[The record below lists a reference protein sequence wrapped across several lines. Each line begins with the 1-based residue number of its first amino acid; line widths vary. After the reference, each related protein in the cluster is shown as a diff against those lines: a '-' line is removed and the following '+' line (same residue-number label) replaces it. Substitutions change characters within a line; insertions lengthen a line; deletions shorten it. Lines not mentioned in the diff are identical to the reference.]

1 MNIAKLYFRSLIV
14 LSLLFL
20 GLAGNMHA
28 QDTPFVIVNNGNYLA
43 HVKSGGDYVLQ
54 NASSFDPTTCLW
66 YSGPT
71 YNGSGYTHNYYFE
84 DDAHNL
90 RFLAAP
96 LQAGGSLSLS
106 ESLPSQSMLRNTDQI
121 YYFYNWDDDIDLNG
135 VPEGGGV
142 ARGHQH
148 TDATTLG
155 ECSFSWGGEYGV
167 DECWQV
173 YWVIFDGSTWK
184 LTSDSYYSIYQP
196 APNSSTL
203 LVPNAGHFR
212 MVTVNEHEL
221 AVSNET
227 GGLGNL
233 ADFELEWIASPLSSQ
248 ALTAPLSF
256 PYSYDFVPAY
266 TDYQYTVYSGT
277 PTTSTFYYYNN
288 GVQASAPISDH
299 GSTNNSSSTTYEWTI
314 TGDGAE
320 YLSFAS
326 DNAQFKTSYQASPTL
341 YYISENHTGHKTAT
355 LTLTVTYDNGFT
367 QTRTATVL
375 VKTPCEDPDQAVAP
389 IVSYEGVTVSW
400 VATAD
405 SYTVSWRKV
414 GETVWTEANVGNVT
428 SYTITGLEYNADYE
442 YKVTTSCD
450 ASTLT
455 AYTFSTSKEPGLLVY
470 GAIFGGGRMA
480 DVDGKTNVV
489 IINCDTIG
497 AVFGGN
503 DIAGT
508 VKGADGSTTTL
519 GVDTGDTY
527 TTYGTTNAPVKIG
540 SVYGGGNGY
549 YAYNGTSF
557 EAASYNS
564 TYDIANNASV
574 MAMTPE
580 HTVGDA
586 VWTNNT
592 GATVNL
598 VCPTITRTTITVNN
612 DYIVVD
618 SLFGGAKNAILSKGS
633 AEDVAITIDGG
644 TIFSV
649 YGGNNFGGSLGDHG
663 QENIVINGTKTDPNI
678 TTNPTSALNV
688 ANTATTGYG
697 RDFGIRN
704 LFGGGNKVQGQHI
717 NITVNGGQIDNLFG
731 GGNAADVRST
741 EVVVDCDL
749 ASGSGLT
756 FGNTLS
762 NAISSYSGGDITVKN
777 DYAWDGK
784 GIYNVRNLYGGNNEA
799 AMNSV
804 PTVTLTS
811 GSVGTVY
818 GGGNAGDMLA
828 HVSGTI
834 DGNSV
839 NYSTFVRLN
848 SPTMLVDYIYG
859 GCRMSNV
866 DYSTW
871 VKIEGGH
878 VGSVFGGCNVS
889 GDVGST
895 RVNPTA
901 ATNTMA
907 YQEVQGGTYVEASG
921 GTIYKNL
928 FAGANGFYHCNSNFH
943 YVSGIDY
950 TDENYVGLLIPT
962 HNETHAI
969 VRTGAT
975 IKGNVYAGGNLAPV
989 GFRDYAA
996 PYFPSFPVN
1005 AVGWAVVHVYGGTI
1019 EGNVFG
1025 GGNMADIYG
1034 SNDAQVSGGTVTALY
1049 GGNDRTGQVA
1059 EFSNRVLPSEYQFAT
1074 DGNTSLANV
1083 HAYVRVTGSPTIDE
1097 VYGGGNGDYDYEHGD
1112 IQYCNPSE
1120 SGPIQSNTFV
1130 DININGGEAGGHL
1143 GTVYGGGDGVTAS
1156 GFITVLMN
1164 VVEPST
1170 PEDHNNIGTIFGGN
1184 NKGDL
1189 ALVDR
1194 VPDIILL
1201 HGQVGTVYGGCNE
1214 GGMTGDATIT
1224 STDGNETFEHVSSLV
1239 RLRRRYVAN
1248 GNTVLPTAKI
1258 SNAVYGGCRKNGVS
1272 NTGMVLV
1279 EGGNYS
1285 DIPIYGGSDISGI
1298 SPGTTRVVV
1307 RDDAAS
1313 SVGTAPVVGFV
1324 YGGGNGDYDYTSGDY
1339 AGLTPPVSTVS
1350 RVDMLSG
1357 TANNIFGGGYASQSN
1372 ASVVNVDGGT
1382 VLDGVYG
1389 ANNYK
1394 GSVTGAVTV
1403 NINGGTLGTSSTPL
1417 TSGIFGGGY
1426 GELTTTGGNVTV
1438 NIAQQ
1443 GASSGPTIWSDV
1455 YGGSALGSVNH
1466 QVTSLASADKTT
1478 VNVYKGTIN
1487 GNVYGGGLGRIAD
1500 PGDPTITEVEA
1511 IEYGTTEVN
1520 IHGGIFNDAAGN
1532 TDQGMVFGGNNINGT
1547 PKGNSTVHLYGTDH
1561 QYYPTMPDGLTWA
1574 QQLEWLT
1581 TTNDPT
1587 QQYAIKAIYGGGNQA
1602 DYSTTL
1608 EGATTLSYIHNC
1620 NNTVKQVYGGGKAAS
1635 SQAAAVMVDGG
1646 RINQV
1651 FGGGDGSVDGTQA
1664 DVVGDA
1670 VTRIQGGLISEV
1682 YGGSNTRGHIGGQ
1695 TDLTVD
1701 NELTCSVEVI
1711 GELYGGGNLA
1721 PSDDAEL
1728 TIDCGTSSSEAV
1740 LGYVFGGGKQADVNG
1755 NCTVNIYSGKF
1766 IENVFGGNNVNGT
1779 ITGNV
1784 ELSIYGGTIV
1794 NAFGGN
1800 NQGGKID
1807 GTITVNVL
1815 DAENATCPLVLTNVY
1830 GGGNEAAYSPKNLE
1844 TSPIVNIKHLGTGNS
1859 VQGNVYG
1866 GGKGVAAAITNA
1878 NPVVNLG
1885 DIDVLQTSHK
1895 ALISGNVYGG
1905 GNAAAVTGNT
1915 TVNILNQYSVINGNV
1930 FGAGLGSLTDVS
1942 GVSAVNVAKVT
1953 GNTMVNATAGQVK
1966 GNLYGGGQLGSVEGT
1981 SGVTVSGTAILG
1993 YVDAGVVYG
2002 GKVFGAGQG
2011 NSANDYIDFAT
2022 VTNTLVTTVN
2032 AEDATFNNNVYGG
2045 GENGAVTNNT
2055 NVVINS
2061 GSLKDVY
2068 GAGQGIGLANR
2079 GDANIGGCSNVTVN
2093 GGTITNVY
2101 GGGQNGTV
2109 RFAAGG
2115 AAANAVVT
2123 QVNIEGGTITSNVFG
2138 GGDQGTTQ
2146 GRVVV
2151 NMDGGLVRGE
2161 LFAGAKGTTGK
2172 VFVAGMKTL
2181 NMRGGT
2187 VENHI
2192 YGGSRNANDG
2202 LNLSQTLATAYN
2214 ASDYAAFVNISGGA
2228 VQGNVYGAGYYGNM
2242 FGSSDVN
2249 IGKDAIYNANAI
2261 NIDKEIGGNHIYG
2274 NLIIYSHVYAGSNW
2288 GVYNPA
2294 TGFGNATTSGYSNIY
2309 LDGNGYATGT
2319 NSTPSD
2325 VNYMDVEGSLYGSGT
2340 SCDAGT
2346 LGRKIQIAN
2355 YGEAQLGNQIMEN
2368 ITHSKSQSISSVL
2381 QHASRSF
2388 VSIQRCDTLIFDNA
2402 SVEFSG
2408 QGDISQ
2414 NLNTAEYSLLFID
2427 DIVTVRNGSNI
2438 ISNKQVD
2445 EVRTIRS
2452 EYRPGNDLYTNYQN
2466 QTVYWVG
2473 IGETVPTTPESQN
2486 YYYLNSDNTMAGT
2499 LPESHINTFRFND
2512 GYAVYVRYTKAY
2524 TTIDAG
2530 GGVMVGKLVNLNQMP
2545 GISDAQRYGELK
2557 GFFRMVTNSENEIF
2571 AHARPKIIG
2580 ESGYSDENTADG
2592 GFMSYYNQHN
2602 CHTDNGVAYSKGEQ
2616 FPYTNILNNS
2626 KNDRPDYRYWQI
2638 KTNDNHVVNYD
2649 AVLYLYSQPENADE
2663 FLTTDYVVELPTL
2676 SCNGAYFE
2684 LMDIDFGDNVRIVD
2698 AGIYDNDPSSSQY
2711 YLAFQSTGSGYS
2723 DYYLEQSS
2731 TDPILADA
2739 QNKIRE
2745 NPNTRFGMVMMPDG
2759 CLTLE
2764 DSNKPYVLSNNA
2776 KPLIITNP
2784 SVPGKRYVYPSNPQ
2798 GQTPKLRLRV
2808 TYYRELTQSVTLA
2821 PVIIRMKS
2829 YCPGSP
2835 NPTETNEI
2843 NIIASFTT
2851 QTALG
2856 QDIDVTAYAMYD
2868 NIATMK
2874 ADEHYKLKVTLP
2886 AFIAPENSGG
2896 HNTPFY
2902 VYKQSYT
2909 HNTSLQYNENP
2920 TFLTSSEVA
2929 PRFGTHSDRNYG
2941 ITYIPANNADNKNG
2955 WAFTT
2960 IYNLHELNL
2969 TGNAIDPTVLTGSN
2983 AVKIGESDGRIPF
2996 SIDFTL
3002 HYNSEDVTIP
3012 NMYESGIVGTATFSI
3027 CYPITA
3033 ANLGAPVPAD
3043 IDAAT
3048 TPAGWKTFDVHLNIY
3063 KKTTSKGFFLDGIK
3077 GDDKNEG
3084 AYADVALK
3092 SIQGVLDHGW
3102 TPGDHV
3108 LVVRPIQ
3115 VGSNMVY
3122 SNSNGYTIAL
3132 YRYPGG
3138 TVNNHVD
3145 IGGAYG
3151 GIDPGENTGH
3161 NEYAT
3166 GSGSAYTNSV
3176 FFTVNGSAANLN
3188 LDNFVMDGMYSG
3200 NYPFLQQPNPI
3211 DPTAQPQPYNWD
3223 TIPHTQHQQAPLINV
3238 VRGTA
3243 SLSNCELRWSQNNDH
3258 EVMGGAIH
3266 VADGATLKLNSG
3278 TVVTN
3283 NKVADANNN
3292 GGGIYM
3298 EDGAT
3303 VIVKGL
3309 VDITGNKDANGNEN
3323 NIYLPALTT
3332 TVTIDQF
3339 DGLDPD
3345 ARIGVYKDIFYTEG
3359 PNKDLTPIATS
3370 TFESK
3375 IKEAYLNN
3383 NFLDDTRRSYIFHY
3397 HDATTL
3403 YFGKTW
3409 AHYQVENP
3417 DNASDPNAF
3426 DINNINTA
3434 EKLAWFISYVNG
3446 LNGADPH
3453 PFANAQLTADIPGN
3467 VLSEHYW
3474 LPIGDKDYGYFKGT
3488 FDGQWY
3494 KIDGLTMHREGFSDM
3509 GLFSVVAGD
3518 GINNGLVKNVLM
3530 TSADIQPW
3538 NPDESIEQH
3547 VGGIAGR
3554 VSNGG
3559 TVTACQALPTINASE
3574 ANRATYI
3581 GGVVGDIDN
3590 GGMVHSVIG
3599 MPSLTGY
3606 TMGGIAG
3613 KIENGGNLYNSYSN
3627 IANVTS
3633 RGSGFIGA
3641 LVGDNLGTVEN
3652 NYSQTQ
3658 TITLPTNFGWFAG
3671 KNNTTG
3677 SIHYCYAPEGESAYI
3692 SLNQGNLGNHG
3703 NYETDLLKRKDI
3715 GYLYD
3720 DNKVTMVS
3728 GQSNTYHSDVIT
3740 YANSH
3745 IDKWPGMVSALDH
3758 WAKEKNA
3765 ITDTSD
3771 PLYGKHFARWFR
3783 PGTANINGDF
3793 PVLGLYGHNTMA
3805 ADNTNP
3811 LLLDYGSEN
3820 TSTDKH
3826 TSLDN
3831 LLTKYSAVQSSL
3843 FVYDNAIDVTLVPSS
3858 KDSVFVHEDA
3868 VLLQQASATSDFKAT
3883 VGITF
3888 DNSKHGATDYFDN
3901 KLEYDWHL
3909 MSSSLKNASMGTS
3922 YNMSA
3927 IGFTLGPNLISMENG
3942 YFPNGLRV
3950 MNGPVKWDFYCYDEP
3965 DYHWINLKRS
3975 SHNHWHLDEINGSH
3989 PIIHYSGY
3997 NDLGDYENETAF
4009 VPGKGYMMAISQ
4021 DSYLSNTGDLNRG
4034 QVTIGVSAM
4043 APTDKPGEPTYDKGS
4058 NLVGNPYQAYL
4069 DMDKFLAY
4077 SGNNFITGAYIYEA
4091 DSDDPKPSHINGAYV
4106 PYATGASPNP
4116 ATPTQYLH
4124 PHQAFFIVTNKT
4136 NQMETITF
4144 NQNMAGETKDEG
4156 SFLRTTGRPCYPLVN
4171 LYVSDGYG
4179 NADLCI
4185 IEFNRPEL
4193 GGVKKIDNL
4202 RNADFK
4208 LYAHMEN
4215 EDYGLLFAPEGTP
4228 RIPVFFKT
4236 PNDSTYTL
4244 SWRTHNGTFSAMYLV
4259 DNIEGIRYDMLSHD
4273 TYEFTSKA
4281 TDYASRFYIEFEV
4294 TGIDENEDPNDTF
4307 AYFNGYGW
4315 MIEGEGQLELVDM
4328 LGRVLYTDY
4337 LFGEQTLV
4345 HFDEFAAGM
4354 YMLRLVD
4361 GKKLLKAQKIVIR

>member
-28 QDTPFVIVNNGNYLA
+28 QDTPFVIVSNGNYLA

-155 ECSFSWGGEYGV
+155 ECSFSWGGDYGV
-167 DECWQV
+167 NECWEV

-184 LTSDSYYSIYQP
+184 LTSDTYYSIYKP

-203 LVPNAGHFR
+203 QVPNAGHFR
-212 MVTVNEHEL
+212 MVTVNEHEV
-221 AVSNET
+221 AVSNES

-233 ADFELEWIASPLSSQ
+233 ADVELEWVESPLSSQ

-288 GVQASAPISDH
+288 GVQLSAPTSDH
-299 GSTNNSSSTTYEWTI
+299 GSTNNSPSTTYEWTI

-320 YLSFAS
+320 YLSFAF

-341 YYISENHTGHKTAT
+341 YYVSQNHTGHKTAT

-428 SYTITGLEYNADYE
+428 SYTITGLEYNANYE

-450 ASTLT
+450 GSTLT
-455 AYTFSTSKEPGLLVY
+455 VYTFRTSKEPGLLVY

-527 TTYGTTNAPVKIG
+527 ATYGTTNAPVKIG

-557 EAASYNS
+557 EAASNNS
-564 TYDIANNASV
+564 TYNIANNASV

-649 YGGNNFGGSLGDHG
+649 YGGNNFGGSLGSQG

-762 NAISSYSGGDITVKN
+762 NAISSYSGGDITVKT
-777 DYAWDGK
+777 DYPWDGK

-799 AMNSV
+799 AMETV
-804 PTVTLTS
+804 PTVTLIS

-828 HVSGTI
+828 EETTTI
-834 DGNSV
+834 DGSSV
-839 NYSTFVRLN
+839 NYGTHVTLN
-848 SPTMLVDYIYG
+848 SADMLVDYLYG

-871 VKIEGGH
+871 VEVKNGH

-928 FAGANGFYHCNSNFH
+928 FAGANGFYHCNNNFH

-1005 AVGWAVVHVYGGTI
+1005 AVGWAVVHVYGGTV

-1034 SNDAQVSGGTVTALY
+1034 SNDAQVLGGTVTALY

-1083 HAYVRVTGSPTIDE
+1083 HAYVRVTGSPTIQE

-1130 DININGGEAGGHL
+1130 DININGGTAGGHL

-1443 GASSGPTIWSDV
+1443 GASNGPTIWSDV

-1500 PGDPTITEVEA
+1500 PVDPTITAVEA

-1574 QQLEWLT
+1574 QQLDWLT

-1602 DYSTTL
+1602 NYSTTL
-1608 EGATTLSYIHNC
+1608 EGATALSYIHNC

-1635 SQAAAVMVDGG
+1635 SQAAAVTVDGG
-1646 RINQV
+1646 RIKQV

-1766 IENVFGGNNVNGT
+1766 IENVFGGNNLNGT

-1800 NQGGKID
+1800 NQGGEID
-1807 GTITVNVL
+1807 GTITVNVV
-1815 DAENATCPLVLTNVY
+1815 DAENTTCPLVLTNVY
-1830 GGGNEAAYSPKNLE
+1830 GGGNEAAYSPVNLE
-1844 TSPIVNIKHLGTGNS
+1844 NSPIVNIKHLGTGNS

-1866 GGKGVAAAITNA
+1866 GGKGTTAAITNA

-1966 GNLYGGGQLGSVEGT
+1966 GNIYGGGQLGSVEGT

-2011 NSANDYIDFAT
+2011 NPANAYIDFAT

-2045 GENGAVTNNT
+2045 GENGAVINNT

-2068 GAGQGIGLANR
+2068 GAGQGMGLANR

-2123 QVNIEGGTITSNVFG
+2123 QVNIEGGTITRDVFG

-2151 NMDGGLVRGE
+2151 NMDGGLVKGE
-2161 LFAGAKGTTGK
+2161 LFAGAKGTQGT
-2172 VFVAGMKTL
+2172 VFLAGLKTL

-2187 VENHI
+2187 LENHA

-2202 LNLSQTLATAYN
+2202 LNLNQTLATAYN
-2214 ASDYAAFVNISGGA
+2214 ATDYSAFVNISGGA
-2228 VQGNVYGAGYYGNM
+2228 VQGNVYGAGYYGNL

-2249 IGKDAIYNANAI
+2249 IGKDAIYNANRH
-2261 NIDKEIGGNHIYG
+2261 NIDKEIGGEHNYG

-2288 GVYNPA
+2288 GDYNPA
-2294 TGFGNATTSGYSNIY
+2294 TGFGNATTTGYSNIY
-2309 LDGNGYATGT
+2309 LDGNNYATGT
-2319 NSTPSD
+2319 SSTPSD
-2325 VNYMDVEGSLYGSGT
+2325 HNYMNVEGSLYGSGT

-2346 LGRKIQIAN
+2346 LGRKIQVAN
-2355 YGEAQLGNQIMEN
+2355 YGQYLLGQQVLEDIDH
-2368 ITHSKSQSISSVL
+2368 TRSQSFDVL
-2381 QHASRSF
+2381 KNASRSF
-2388 VSIQRCDTLIFDNA
+2388 VSIQRCDTLIFDNV

-2414 NLNTAEYSLLFID
+2414 NQNTAEYSLLYID
-2427 DIVTVRNGSNI
+2427 DIVRVRNGSNI
-2438 ISNKQVD
+2438 VSNKQID
-2445 EVRTIRS
+2445 EVNSIRS
-2452 EYRPGNDLYTNYQN
+2452 EYRPGNDLYTSHQN
-2466 QTVYWVG
+2466 QTVYWIG
-2473 IGETVPTTPESQN
+2473 IGATDQLF
-2486 YYYLNSDNTMAGT
+2486 YYLNGNTLGGT
-2499 LPESHINTFRFND
+2499 LPDADINTFRFND
-2512 GYAVYVRYTKAY
+2512 GYAVYVRYTKQY
-2524 TTIDAG
+2524 TTIDVG
-2530 GGVMVGKLVNLNQMP
+2530 GGVLVGKLVDLNQIS
-2545 GISDAQRYGELK
+2545 GISDTQRYGELS

-2571 AHARPKIIG
+2571 AHARPKITG
-2580 ESGYSDENTADG
+2580 TSADENTYDG
-2592 GFMSYYNQHN
+2592 GFMSYYDQHN
-2602 CHTDNGVAYSKGEQ
+2602 FHTDGGGDYTKGNQ
-2616 FPYTNILNNS
+2616 FPYTNILQTT
-2626 KNDRPDYRYWQI
+2626 KGDRPDYRYWQI
-2638 KTNDNHVVNYD
+2638 TTSNNHIVNYD
-2649 AVLYLYSQPENADE
+2649 AVLYLYSQPEHTDE
-2663 FLTTDYVVELPTL
+2663 FLTADYIVELPTL
-2676 SCNGAYFE
+2676 SCDGAYFE
-2684 LMDIDFGDNVRIVD
+2684 LQDIDFGDNVRIVD
-2698 AGIYDNDPSSSQY
+2698 AGIYDTDPSSSNY
-2711 YLAFQSTGSGYS
+2711 YLVYDGSQGYYDDYTLPKGSTDSG
-2723 DYYLEQSS
+2723 LSS
-2731 TDPILADA
+2731 TQAL
-2739 QNKIRE
+2739 IRE
-2745 NPNTRFGMVMMPDG
+2745 NPNTRFGLVMMPEG

-2764 DSNKPYVLSNNA
+2764 NSNEPYVLSNNA
-2776 KPLIITNP
+2776 KPLLIPDALN
-2784 SVPGKRYVYPSNPQ
+2784 PGKRYLYPSNPQ

-2808 TYYRELTQSVTLA
+2808 TYYRELTQSVTLS
-2821 PVIIRMKS
+2821 PVIITMKS
-2829 YCPGSP
+2829 YCPATSTSP
-2835 NPTETNEI
+2835 LTETNLI
-2843 NIIASFTT
+2843 NIVASFTT

-2886 AFIAPENSGG
+2886 AFIAPEGSGG
-2896 HNTPFY
+2896 HETPFY
-2902 VYKQSYT
+2902 VYKQDYS
-2909 HNTSLQYNENP
+2909 HNTTAPQIQVDP
-2920 TFLTSSEVA
+2920 TFLTSSNVA
-2929 PRFGTHSDRNYG
+2929 GHYSEESDRYYG

-2955 WAFTT
+2955 WAHTT
-2960 IYNLHELNL
+2960 IYNTHELNL
-2969 TGNAIDPTVLTGSN
+2969 DGTAIDPTVMYGSN

-3002 HYNSEDVTIP
+3002 HYNSDAVHIS
-3012 NMYESGIVGTATFSI
+3012 NAYEAGVLGTVTFSV
-3027 CYPITA
+3027 CYPTTA
-3033 ANLGAPVPAD
+3033 ATLNAEVPAD

-3048 TPAGWKTFDVHLNIY
+3048 TPAGWKTFDINYTIY
-3063 KKTTSKGFFLDGIK
+3063 KKTTSRGLFLDGIK
-3077 GDDKNEG
+3077 GDDKNTGE
-3084 AYADVALK
+3084 YADFALRT
-3092 SIQGVLDHGW
+3092 IQGVLDNGW

-3108 LVVRPIQ
+3108 LVVRPIH
-3115 VGSNMVY
+3115 VSSNTVW

-3138 TVNNHVD
+3138 TVNSHTP
-3145 IGGAYG
+3145 GGVYG
-3151 GIDPGENTGH
+3151 GYDPGENTGH
-3161 NEYAT
+3161 NLYQIGTED
-3166 GSGSAYTNSV
+3166 AYTNSV
-3176 FFTVNGSAANLN
+3176 FFTVDGGAANLN
-3188 LDNFVMDGMYSG
+3188 LNEFVLDGMYGGSY
-3200 NYPFLQQPNPI
+3200 NFLKEPHPTDPNADPI
-3211 DPTAQPQPYNWD
+3211 AYEWANHP
-3223 TIPHTQHQQAPLINV
+3223 QHQQAPLINV

-3243 SLSNCELRWSQNNDH
+3243 SLSNCELRWSQNNDN
-3258 EVMGGAIH
+3258 VVPGGAIH
-3266 VADGATLKLNSG
+3266 VADGTTLKLNSG
-3278 TVVTN
+3278 TVITN
-3283 NKVADANNN
+3283 NKVADPNGN

-3298 EDGAT
+3298 ENGAK
-3303 VIVKGL
+3303 VVVKGL
-3309 VDITGNKDANGNEN
+3309 VNITGNKDADGQEN
-3323 NIYLPALTT
+3323 NVYLPELPTT
-3332 TVTIDQF
+3332 ITIEQF
-3339 DGLDPD
+3339 DGLDAD
-3345 ARIGVYKDIFYTEG
+3345 AKIGVYKTVFYDSG
-3359 PNKDLTPIATS
+3359 PEKDLTPIATS
-3370 TFESK
+3370 AFERN
-3375 IKEAYLNN
+3375 IRQAYFNE
-3383 NFLDDTRRSYIFHY
+3383 NFLDDTRRSYTFHY
-3397 HDATTL
+3397 YDANTL

-3417 DNASDPNAF
+3417 DNASDPNDF
-3426 DINNINTA
+3426 DINNINSA

-3453 PFANAQLTADIPGN
+3453 PLANAQLTGN
-3467 VLSEHYW
+3467 ISGAELSEHYW
-3474 LPIGDKDYGYFKGT
+3474 LPIGDKEIGGFRGT

-3494 KIDGLTMHREGFSDM
+3494 KIDGLTIHREGFADM
-3509 GLFSVVAGD
+3509 GLFGIVTGD
-3518 GINNGLVKNVLM
+3518 DTDKGVVKNVLM

-3559 TVTACQALPTINASE
+3559 IITACQALPTIDATD
-3574 ANRATYI
+3574 ANRSTYV
-3581 GGVVGDIDN
+3581 GGVVGEVDN
-3590 GGMVHSVIG
+3590 GGLVHSVIG
-3599 MPSLTGY
+3599 MPTLTGY

-3613 KIENGGNLYNSYSN
+3613 RVENGGNLYNSYSN
-3627 IANVTS
+3627 IVNMTS
-3633 RGSGFIGA
+3633 KGSGFIGA

-3671 KNNTTG
+3671 KNSTTG

-3843 FVYDNAIDVTLVPSS
+3843 FVYDNAIDVTKAPSNN
-3858 KDSVFVHEDA
+3858 DSVFVHEDA
-3868 VLLQQASATSDFKAT
+3868 VLLQLESATSDFKAT

-3909 MSSSLKNASMGTS
+3909 MSSSLRNAPLGTS

-3927 IGFTLGPNLISMENG
+3927 TLGFGHEVNLISMENG

-4069 DMDKFLAY
+4069 DMDVFLAY
-4077 SGNNFITGAYIYEA
+4077 PSNNFITGAYIYEA

-4136 NQMETITF
+4136 NQTETITF

-4273 TYEFTSKA
+4273 TYEFTAKA

-4294 TGIDENEDPNDTF
+4294 TGIDENEDPNDNF

-4361 GKKLLKAQKIVIR
+4361 GKKLLKSQKIVIR

>member
-28 QDTPFVIVNNGNYLA
+28 QDTPFVIVSNGNYLA

-54 NASSFDPTTCLW
+54 NATSFDPTTCLW

-71 YNGSGYTHNYYFE
+71 HNATGYTHNYYFE
-84 DDAHNL
+84 DDEHNL
-90 RFLAAP
+90 RFLSAP
-96 LQAGGSLSLS
+96 LASNGTLSLS
-106 ESLPSQSMLRNTDQI
+106 ESLPSQSLLRNTDQI
-121 YYFYNWDDDIDLNG
+121 YYFYNWDKETDLNG

-148 TDATTLG
+148 QGVSTAGDCTY
-155 ECSFSWGGEYGV
+155 SWGGDYGV
-167 DECWQV
+167 NECWQV
-173 YWVIFDGSTWK
+173 YWIEYSGGVWK
-184 LTSDSYYSIYQP
+184 LTEDSYYSIYQP
-196 APNSSTL
+196 NSTTP
-203 LVPNAGHFR
+203 LVPNTGKYR
-212 MVTVNEHEL
+212 KVTVTEHEL
-221 AVSNET
+221 VVSNESN
-227 GGLGNL
+227 GLQDL
-233 ADFELEWIASPLSSQ
+233 ADIELEWAASPLSSE
-248 ALTAPLSF
+248 PLSATIDY
-256 PYSYDFVPAY
+256 PYTYDYIPAY
-266 TDYQYTVYSGT
+266 SGYEYTVYSGT
-277 PTTSTFYYYNN
+277 PTTSTFYYYGNA
-288 GVQASAPISDH
+288 VHASEPTSDH
-299 GSTNNSSSTTYEWTI
+299 GSTSALASQNAYEWTI
-314 TGDGAE
+314 DGDGAE
-320 YLSFAS
+320 HLSFDPDDAR
-326 DNAQFKTSYQASPTL
+326 FKTSYQTSPTL
-341 YYISENHTGHKTAT
+341 YYISENHEGHKTAT
-355 LTLTVTYDNGFT
+355 LTLTITYADGAT

-375 VKTPCEDPDQAVAP
+375 VKTPCENPVQAAAP
-389 IVSYEGVTVSW
+389 VVTYENVTVSW
-400 VATAD
+400 VATAE
-405 SYTVSWRKV
+405 SYTVSWKK
-414 GETVWTEANVGNVT
+414 TTDSDWTEANVGNVT
-428 SYTITGLEYNADYE
+428 SYTITGLDYE
-442 YKVTTSCD
+442 TEYQYKVTTSCD
-450 ASTLT
+450 SRPPTP
-455 AYTFSTSKEPGLLVY
+455 YTFTTSGESGLLVY

-480 DVDGKTNVV
+480 DVYGKTTVTIV
-489 IINCDTIG
+489 NCDTIG
-497 AVFGGN
+497 AIYGGN
-503 DIAGT
+503 DIAGE
-508 VKGADGSTTTL
+508 VKHADGSIITL
-519 GVDTGDTY
+519 GTANTTDT
-527 TTYGTTNAPVKIG
+527 IRLG

-549 YAYNGTSF
+549 YAYNGSSF
-557 EAASYNS
+557 VEASSSYASQ
-564 TYDIANNASV
+564 TVADGASV
-574 MAMTPE
+574 LGMNPD

-586 VWTNNT
+586 VWTNET
-592 GATVNL
+592 GSDYTLDFPSIVK
-598 VCPTITRTTITVNN
+598 TTITVSN
-612 DYIVVD
+612 DYIKVD
-618 SLFGGAKNAILSKGS
+618 SLFGGAKNAFLTAPSGNGS
-633 AEDVAITIDGG
+633 TITINGG
-644 TIFSV
+644 TLFAV
-649 YGGNNFGGSLGDHG
+649 YGGNNFGGG
-663 QENIVINGTKTDPNI
+663 QGIGIHYIEVNDTRTKLATNIINTDTK
-678 TTNPTSALNV
+678 
-688 ANTATTGYG
+688 GYG
-697 RDFGIRN
+697 RDFGIRY
-704 LFGGGNKVQGQHI
+704 LFGGGNKVYGSTTDI
-717 NITVNGGQIDNLFG
+717 RINGGQSDNVFG
-731 GGNAADVRST
+731 GGNAADVDRANVT
-741 EVVVDCDL
+741 VDCNL
-749 ASGSGLT
+749 ASGSDYTYGDT
-756 FGNTLS
+756 YS
-762 NAISSYSGGDITVKN
+762 NAIQSTDGSTITVKN

-895 RVNPTA
+895 CVNPGA
-901 ATNTMA
+901 NHMSAD
-907 YQEVQGGTYVEASG
+907 YQVVQGGTYVEAYG

-928 FAGANGFYHCNSNFH
+928 FAGGNGFYHCSENFR
-943 YVSGIDY
+943 YVSGVNY
-950 TDENYVGLLIPT
+950 NYPENYVGMVVPT
-962 HNETHAI
+962 HNETHAY
-969 VRTGAT
+969 VYTGAT

-989 GFRDYAA
+989 GFVDQVA
-996 PYFPSFPVN
+996 PLFPSFPTN
-1005 AVGWAVVHVYGGTI
+1005 AMGWAMVHIKGGTV

-1034 SNDAQVSGGTVTALY
+1034 SNDAQVMGGTVTAVY

-1059 EFSNRVLPSEYQFAT
+1059 AYSNRVLPSEYQHAT
-1074 DGNTSLANV
+1074 DGNTSLITPQV
-1083 HAYVRVTGSPTIDE
+1083 HAYVRITGNPTIDE
-1097 VYGGGNGDYDYEHGD
+1097 VYGGGNGDYDYVNGD
-1112 IQYCNPSE
+1112 IEYCRDNE
-1120 SGPIQSNTFV
+1120 EGPIQSNTFV
-1130 DININGGEAGGHL
+1130 DININGGASGGHI

-1170 PEDHNNIGTIFGGN
+1170 PEDHDNIGTIFGGN

-1189 ALVDR
+1189 ALAGK

-1372 ASVVNVDGGT
+1372 ASVVNVNGGT

-1466 QVTSLASADKTT
+1466 EVTSLASADKTT

-1500 PGDPTITEVEA
+1500 PVDPTITEVEA

-1574 QQLEWLT
+1574 QQLDWLT

-1646 RINQV
+1646 RIKQV

-1682 YGGSNTRGHIGGQ
+1682 YGGSNTCGHIGGQ

-1740 LGYVFGGGKQADVNG
+1740 LGYVFGGGKQANVNG

-1800 NQGGKID
+1800 NQGGEID

-1866 GGKGVAAAITNA
+1866 GGRGVAAAITNA

-1895 ALISGNVYGG
+1895 ALVSGNVYGG

-2011 NSANDYIDFAT
+2011 NSADEYIDFAT

-2068 GAGQGIGLANR
+2068 GAGQGMGLANR

-2123 QVNIEGGTITSNVFG
+2123 QVNIEGGTITKDVFG

-2151 NMDGGLVRGE
+2151 NMDGGLVKGE
-2161 LFAGAKGTTGK
+2161 LFAGAKGTQGT
-2172 VFVAGMKTL
+2172 VFLAGLKTL

-2187 VENHI
+2187 LENHA

-2202 LNLSQTLATAYN
+2202 MNLNQTLATAYN
-2214 ASDYAAFVNISGGA
+2214 ATEYTAFVNISGGT
-2228 VQGNVYGAGYYGNM
+2228 VQGNVYGAGYYGNL

-2249 IGKDAIYNANAI
+2249 IGKDAIYNANTD
-2261 NIDKEIGGNHIYG
+2261 NIDKETGGSHNYS

-2288 GVYNPA
+2288 GDYNPA
-2294 TGFGNATTSGYSNIY
+2294 TGFGNATTTGYSNIY
-2309 LDGNGYATGT
+2309 LDGNNYATGT
-2319 NSTPSD
+2319 SSTPSD
-2325 VNYMDVEGSLYGSGT
+2325 PNYMNVEGSLYGSGT

-2346 LGRKIQIAN
+2346 LGRKIQVAN
-2355 YGEAQLGNQIMEN
+2355 YGEALLGQQVLEDIDH
-2368 ITHSKSQSISSVL
+2368 TRSQSFDVL
-2381 QHASRSF
+2381 KNASRSF
-2388 VSIQRCDTLIFDNA
+2388 VSIQRCDTLIFDNV

-2414 NLNTAEYSLLFID
+2414 NQNTAEYSLLYID
-2427 DIVTVRNGSNI
+2427 DIVRVRNGSNI
-2438 ISNKQVD
+2438 VSNKQID
-2445 EVRTIRS
+2445 EVTSIRS
-2452 EYRPGNDLYTNYQN
+2452 EFRPGNDLYTSHQN
-2466 QTVYWVG
+2466 QTVYWIG
-2473 IGETVPTTPESQN
+2473 IGATDQLF
-2486 YYYLNSDNTMAGT
+2486 YYLNGNTLGGS
-2499 LPESHINTFRFND
+2499 LPDADINTFRFND
-2512 GYAVYVRYTKAY
+2512 GYAVYVRYTKQY
-2524 TTIDAG
+2524 TTIDVG
-2530 GGVMVGKLVNLNQMP
+2530 GGVLVGKLVDLNQIP
-2545 GISDAQRYGELK
+2545 GISDTQRYGELS
-2557 GFFRMVTNSENEIF
+2557 GFFRMVTNEENEIF
-2571 AHARPKIIG
+2571 AHARPKITG
-2580 ESGYSDENTADG
+2580 TSADENTYDG
-2592 GFMSYYNQHN
+2592 GFMSYYDQHN
-2602 CHTDNGVAYSKGEQ
+2602 FHTDGGGDYTKGNQ
-2616 FPYTNILNNS
+2616 FPYTNILQNS
-2626 KNDRPDYRYWQI
+2626 KGDRPDYRYWQI
-2638 KTNDNHVVNYD
+2638 TTTNNHIVNYD
-2649 AVLYLYSQPENADE
+2649 AVLYLYSQPEHTDE
-2663 FLTTDYVVELPTL
+2663 FLTADYVVELPTL
-2676 SCNGAYFE
+2676 SCDGAYFE
-2684 LMDIDFGDNVRIVD
+2684 LQDIDFGDNVRIVD
-2698 AGIYDNDPSSSQY
+2698 AGIYDTDPTSNQY
-2711 YLAFQSTGSGYS
+2711 YLVFNGSGNYS
-2723 DYYLEQSS
+2723 DYPLPKGSNDSGLTS
-2731 TDPILADA
+2731 TQDL
-2739 QNKIRE
+2739 IRE
-2745 NPNTRFGMVMMPDG
+2745 NPNTRFGLVMMPEG

-2764 DSNKPYVLSNNA
+2764 SSNEPYVLSNNA
-2776 KPLIITNP
+2776 KPLIIPDALN
-2784 SVPGKRYVYPSNPQ
+2784 PGKRYLYPSNPQ

-2808 TYYRELTQSVTLA
+2808 TYYKELTQSVTLS
-2821 PVIIRMKS
+2821 PVIIKMKS
-2829 YCPGSP
+2829 YCPPSGSSTV
-2835 NPTETNEI
+2835 PTETNLI
-2843 NIIASFTT
+2843 NIVASFTT

-2886 AFIAPENSGG
+2886 AFIAPEGSGG
-2896 HNTPFY
+2896 HETPFY
-2902 VYKQSYT
+2902 VYKQSYS
-2909 HNTSLQYNENP
+2909 HNTTAPQIQVDP
-2920 TFLTSSEVA
+2920 TFLASSNVASHSSEK
-2929 PRFGTHSDRNYG
+2929 SDRYYAV
-2941 ITYIPANNADNKNG
+2941 TYIPANNADNKNG
-2955 WAFTT
+2955 WAHTT
-2960 IYNLHELNL
+2960 IYNTHELNL
-2969 TGNAIDPTVLTGSN
+2969 DGTAIDPTVMYGSN

-3002 HYNSEDVTIP
+3002 HYNSNQVNISAP
-3012 NMYESGIVGTATFSI
+3012 YEAGIVGTVTFSV
-3027 CYPITA
+3027 CYPTTA
-3033 ANLGAPVPAD
+3033 ATLNAEVPDD

-3048 TPAGWKTFDVHLNIY
+3048 TPAGWKTFDINYTIY
-3063 KKTTSKGFFLDGIK
+3063 KKTTSRGLFLDGIK
-3077 GDDKNEG
+3077 GDDKNTGE
-3084 AYADVALK
+3084 YADVALK
-3092 SIQGVLDHGW
+3092 TIQGVLDNGW

-3115 VGSNMVY
+3115 VSSNTVWN
-3122 SNSNGYTIAL
+3122 NSNGYTIAL

-3138 TVNNHVD
+3138 TVNSHVP
-3145 IGGAYG
+3145 GGAYG
-3151 GIDPGENTGH
+3151 GNDPGENTGH
-3161 NEYAT
+3161 NLYQI
-3166 GSGSAYTNSV
+3166 GSEDAYTNSV
-3176 FFTVNGSAANLN
+3176 FFTVDGGAANLN
-3188 LDNFVMDGMYSG
+3188 LNEFVLDGMYGG
-3200 NYPFLQQPNPI
+3200 NYNFLKEPNPT
-3211 DPTAQPQPYNWD
+3211 DPNLDPIAYDWGNHP
-3223 TIPHTQHQQAPLINV
+3223 QHQQAPLINV
-3238 VRGTA
+3238 VRGSA
-3243 SLSNCELRWSQNNDH
+3243 SLSNCELRWSQNNGN
-3258 EVMGGAIH
+3258 VVPGGAIH

-3278 TVVTN
+3278 TVITN
-3283 NKVADANNN
+3283 NKVADPNGN
-3292 GGGIYM
+3292 GGGIYV
-3298 EDGAT
+3298 ENGANM
-3303 VIVKGL
+3303 IVKGL
-3309 VDITGNKDANGNEN
+3309 VNITGNKDANGQEN
-3323 NIYLPALTT
+3323 NVYLPELPTT
-3332 TVTIDQF
+3332 ITIEQF
-3339 DGLDPD
+3339 DGLDAD
-3345 ARIGVYKDIFYTEG
+3345 AKIGVYKTVFYDSG
-3359 PNKDLTPIATS
+3359 PEKDLTPIATS
-3370 TFESK
+3370 AFERN
-3375 IKEAYLNN
+3375 IRQAYFNE
-3383 NFLDDTRRSYIFHY
+3383 NFLDDTRRSYTFHY
-3397 HDATTL
+3397 YDANTL

-3417 DNASDPNAF
+3417 DNASDPNNF

-3599 MPSLTGY
+3599 MPTLTGY

-3633 RGSGFIGA
+3633 RGSGFIGG

-3671 KNNTTG
+3671 KNSTTG

-3858 KDSVFVHEDA
+3858 NDSVFVHEDA

-4069 DMDKFLAY
+4069 DMDKFLA
-4077 SGNNFITGAYIYEA
+4077 GNNFITGAYIYEA

-4273 TYEFTSKA
+4273 TYEFTAKA